1 MKIFSCKSIAHKFL
15 MCLFLLAPSAHEKK
29 NHLKPDTSGS
39 ILPTPPHSSK
49 SWIPHPWKAFPSNSS
64 LPGHRK
70 SSNAQGSPGGG
81 DVEVSIPSVHYIST
95 QARISNVSK
104 AKSRAVISITKH
116 HLTLVLVT
124 TLKTCRVKISQ
135 RYHSNDR
142 NKTKY
147 FASEFI
153 DLWPGKK
160 RFCKLSLGQYW
171 SVGKIPDDQWHIIL
185 SQVDNFLL
193 LA

>member
-1 MKIFSCKSIAHKFL
+1 MFHVFIFVSAFSARKKKSLETWHF
-15 MCLFLLAPSAHEKK
+15 
-29 NHLKPDTSGS
+29 GS
-39 ILPTPPHSSK
+39 ILPTPPHPGK
-49 SWIPHPWKAFPSNSS
+49 SRIPHPWKAFPSNSS

-70 SSNAQGSPGGG
+70 SSNAQGSPGGV

-104 AKSRAVISITKH
+104 AKSYAVISITKH

-124 TLKTCRVKISQ
+124 TLKICRVKISQ

-142 NKTKY
+142 NQTKY
-147 FASEFI
+147 FTSEFI

-160 RFCKLSLGQYW
+160 RFCKLSLSQYW
-171 SVGKIPDDQWHIIL
+171 SVGKIPDDQWHKIL

-193 LA
+193 VA